1 MQVRS
6 APWLSKRS
14 PSRCIPSPI
23 WRERRRFIQTRS
35 DFPRA
40 TWNHRFWCEFEV
52 GGNTFGIGNF
62 EQVGKAGTAQSLALE
77 IDDVAALRTKLAGMG
92 IVASEPHELQTCWI
106 SVVADPDGNQIWL
119 HQKKT

>member
-1 MQVRS
+1 MALKAIAFTMYPVTDM
-6 APWLSKRS
+6 A
-14 PSRCIPSPI
+14 
-23 WRERRRFIQTRS
+23 
-35 DFPRA
+35 RA
-40 TWNHRFWCEFEV
+40 TAFYSDALGLPKGDLESPFWCEFEV